1 MRLCH
6 GMIEAI
12 SSYPINPLDNL
23 LHKEC
28 RNGGWIF
35 IGFNLW
41 KLLVEVC
48 ADLPHLITIFIA
60 FIRLSLVV

>member
-1 MRLCH
+1 MRFCH
-6 GMIEAI
+6 GMIEAG
-12 SSYPINPLDNL
+12 SSYPINPLGK
-23 LHKEC
+23 HKEC

-48 ADLPHLITIFIA
+48 ADRFST
-60 FIRLSLVV
+60 